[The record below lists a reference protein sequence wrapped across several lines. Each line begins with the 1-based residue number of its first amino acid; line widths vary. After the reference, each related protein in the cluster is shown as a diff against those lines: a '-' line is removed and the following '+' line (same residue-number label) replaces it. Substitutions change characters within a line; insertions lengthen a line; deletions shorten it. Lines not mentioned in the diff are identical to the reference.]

1 MSTAPKAGATVT
13 QLMVASTRRWAS
25 IGASVA
31 GSALMTLILAGSMP
45 LRCSTT
51 GHSALED
58 ENVGMATVL
67 PSMSLSDWILLS
79 ARVNSASGWLE

>member
-1 MSTAPKAGATVT
+1 M
-13 QLMVASTRRWAS
+13 
-25 IGASVA
+25 
-31 GSALMTLILAGSMP
+31 MTLILAGSMP

-67 PSMSLSDWILLS
+67 PSMSLRAWILLS